1 MAKALMRNDLTGKR
15 FGKLTVLYVDKE
27 LVTAKCIGFAN
38 VTVVILNQYNLLH

>member
-27 LVTAKCIGFAN
+27 KELVTAS
-38 VTVVILNQYNLLH
+38 VLDLQM

>member
-27 LVTAKCIGFAN
+27 ITGNGKVYCICKCDCGNIK
-38 VTVVILNQYNLLH
+38 